1 VDNYFVCKGKFT
13 GSSNHRATPGGISLE
28 DIVLAVTT
36 KNPWKQQKVQHIKVT
51 CFGDDSL
58 NVLRA
63 SKTGDLLTVE
73 GFMEQKGTGNEQE
86 VKLIATKLEKE
97 K

>member
-1 VDNYFVCKGKFT
+1 MDNYFVCKGKFA
-13 GSSNHRATPGGISLE
+13 GSSNRRATPGGIFLE
-28 DIVLAVTT
+28 DVVLAVTT

-51 CFGDDSL
+51 CFGGSL
-58 NVLRA
+58 DVVQS

-73 GFMEQKGTGNEQE
+73 GFMEQKGTGKEKE

>member
-1 VDNYFVCKGKFT
+1 MDNYFVCKGKFA
-13 GSSNHRATPGGISLE
+13 GSSNRRATPGGISLE

-51 CFGDDSL
+51 CFGDSL
-58 NVLRA
+58 DVVRN

-73 GFMEQKGTGNEQE
+73 GFMEQKGMGNEKE

>member
-1 VDNYFVCKGKFT
+1 M
-13 GSSNHRATPGGISLE
+13 E
-28 DIVLAVTT
+28 DVVLAVTT
-36 KNPWKQQKVQHIKVT
+36 KNPWKQQRVEHIKVT
-51 CFGDDSL
+51 CFGESL
-58 NVLRA
+58 DVLRG

-73 GFMEQKGTGNEQE
+73 GFMEQKGTGNEKE